1 MGQAPHYSARGV
13 SILGEGVS
21 EGSRGGCAA
30 SRAPYDLRPP
40 ERSLDG
46 MHDHAS
52 AIGVTVRYPTS
63 EQADIVVRLLA
74 HQRAASRP
82 GLARTQRCL
91 HSVTPIRL
99 VGRDPR

>member
-1 MGQAPHYSARGV
+1 MTLVTLA
-13 SILGEGVS
+13 
-21 EGSRGGCAA
+21 
-30 SRAPYDLRPP
+30 PP

-82 GLARTQRCL
+82 ALARTQRCL

-99 VGRDPR
+99 AGRDPG